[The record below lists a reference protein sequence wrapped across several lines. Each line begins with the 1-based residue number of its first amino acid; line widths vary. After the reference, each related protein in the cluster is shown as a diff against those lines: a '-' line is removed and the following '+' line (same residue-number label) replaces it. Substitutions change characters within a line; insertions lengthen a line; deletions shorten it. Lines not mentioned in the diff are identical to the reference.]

1 MLSLK
6 HETANWAEGTG
17 LELELC
23 HINPYY
29 QIPSNTH
36 EIMKSDGQEPHRDN
50 SLKDLLQ
57 CLGMVSGGSL
67 WRLWHCLRMPMLSES
82 CEGSAHA
89 EVWEGDQ
96 GDPFW
101 SFWDKTGE
109 DPRCS
114 KRSSALDAGHLPGS
128 VVLCNPPFRSLS
140 IPFAH
145 NICTNKPRIRNLPR
159 IRNKES
165 ETKSRESETKIRES
179 ETKIP
184 RIRNQKS
191 RESETKMRESE
202 TKIRESET
210 ENQKLKTANQKL
222 KSRESETKL
231 PRIRNQNPANHKPK
245 TANQKP
251 KPENQKLKNT
261 REQVRF
267 DWGNR
272 QTVTLGLFRHSWV
285 NHILNKQLLNTC
297 HSMKAATL
305 STSTSLLK
313 KSNPPPS
320 SGHYVE

>member
-89 EVWEGDQ
+89 EVWEGDR

-140 IPFAH
+140 IPFDPFRPQH
-145 NICTNKPRIRNLPR
+145 LH
-159 IRNKES
+159 E
-165 ETKSRESETKIRES
+165 
-179 ETKIP
+179 
-184 RIRNQKS
+184 Q
-191 RESETKMRESE
+191 
-202 TKIRESET
+202 
-210 ENQKLKTANQKL
+210 TANQKL
-222 KSRESETKL
+222 
-231 PRIRNQNPANHKPK
+231 
-245 TANQKP
+245 TANQKQRIR
-251 KPENQKLKNT
+251 N
-261 REQVRF
+261 
-267 DWGNR
+267 
-272 QTVTLGLFRHSWV
+272 
-285 NHILNKQLLNTC
+285 
-297 HSMKAATL
+297 
-305 STSTSLLK
+305 
-313 KSNPPPS
+313 
-320 SGHYVE
+320 